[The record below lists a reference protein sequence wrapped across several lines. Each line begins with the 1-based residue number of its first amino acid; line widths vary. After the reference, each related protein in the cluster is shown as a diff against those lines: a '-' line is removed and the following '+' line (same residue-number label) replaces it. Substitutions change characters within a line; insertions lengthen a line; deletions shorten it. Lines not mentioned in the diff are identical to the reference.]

1 MKIEYRLA
9 VLAVAMAVGLTG
21 CGDKKEGE
29 AKATQV
35 AAKINGDEVT
45 VHQLNFELAKL
56 GNVGPEQA
64 KLAANQV
71 LKSLV
76 DQQLLLQKAVETKL
90 DSDPNV
96 VQALEAGRRQILA
109 QAYLKRLTE
118 QVAKPTDAEVVDY
131 YGKNPALFAER
142 RIYRLQ
148 EITVQ
153 AGAGQAEA
161 VKAKLAQSRDLNEF
175 AAWLKEN
182 NIPARAAQ
190 SVKPAEQLP
199 LELLPR
205 LHALKDGQ
213 AITVGAGDRLSILYL
228 AGSQNQPVE
237 LDKAKS
243 MVEQYLLN
251 SRKREIA
258 EAELK
263 KLREAGKIE
272 YLGDYAELG
281 KAAEPAAAPKAEAAP
296 PAAAPAATADQ
307 GAIAKGVQG
316 LN

>member
-1 MKIEYRLA
+1 MKIEHRLA
-9 VLAVAMAVGLTG
+9 VLAVAVAVGLAG
-21 CGDKKEGE
+21 CGDKKAGE

-35 AAKINGDEVT
+35 AAKVNGDEVT
-45 VHQLNFELAKL
+45 VHQLNFELARL
-56 GNVGPEQA
+56 GNISPEQA
-64 KLAANQV
+64 KLAASQV
-71 LKSLV
+71 LKNLV
-76 DQQLLLQKAVETKL
+76 DQQLLLQKAVDTKL

-96 VQALEAGRRQILA
+96 VQALEAARRQVLA

-118 QVAKPTDAEVVDY
+118 QVAVPTEAEVVDY
-131 YGKNPALFAER
+131 YQKNPALFAER

-153 AGAGQAEA
+153 AGGQAEA
-161 VKAKLAQSRDLNEF
+161 VKAKLAQSRNLNEF
-175 AAWLKEN
+175 AAWLKDN
-182 NIPARAAQ
+182 HIPAHAAQ

-213 AITVGAGDRLSILYL
+213 AITVATGDRLSILFL

-237 LDKAKS
+237 LDKAKAA
-243 MVEQYLLN
+243 VGQYLAN
-251 SRKREIA
+251 ARKREAA

-272 YLGDYAELG
+272 YLGEYAELG
-281 KAAEPAAAPKAEAAP
+281 KTAAPAAAAKAVAAP
-296 PAAAPAATADQ
+296 PAAPAADQ